1 MVAGLWQVVNM
12 RDMPVRE
19 HHVTANFPLEILK
32 DSDVRPPCPLL
43 SFPSFL
49 AWFVLAE
56 GLVGW
61 VQVGHTAYN
70 GVTRQIPGTQSLD
83 TRNGNPIP
91 SEADE
96 PLWMKMSTAV
106 RKCLR

>member
-1 MVAGLWQVVNM
+1 MPPSRVL
-12 RDMPVRE
+12 DMMSAKIRIGQK
-19 HHVTANFPLEILK
+19 TS
-32 DSDVRPPCPLL
+32 DS
-43 SFPSFL
+43 
-49 AWFVLAE
+49 
-56 GLVGW
+56 
-61 VQVGHTAYN
+61 
-70 GVTRQIPGTQSLD
+70 TRQIPGTQSLD

>member
-1 MVAGLWQVVNM
+1 MA
-12 RDMPVRE
+12 
-19 HHVTANFPLEILK
+19 
-32 DSDVRPPCPLL
+32 
-43 SFPSFL
+43 SFL
-49 AWFVLAE
+49 ALSSWLRACW
-56 GLVGW
+56 W